1 MSSTSLSSP
10 AVGMF
15 TPEAFAAHLAAQP
28 AHAPVWWLERK
39 RAAHAQFA
47 ALPMPG
53 PTDEGWRF
61 SSRETLTL
69 AGFAPATAAAAT
81 SAAAPALLSVADAA
95 AALTFC
101 DGRLVSRQALP
112 ADLSARGVVV
122 GTLQEALRS
131 HTDLLREHFLSQP

>member
-10 AVGMF
+10 AVGTF

-28 AHAPVWWLERK
+28 AHAPAWWLERK
-39 RAAHAQFA
+39 RAAHAQFV

-69 AGFAPATAAAAT
+69 AGFARVNDLVLGASAFGAAHGWGA
-81 SAAAPALLSVADAA
+81 
-95 AALTFC
+95 
-101 DGRLVSRQALP
+101 
-112 ADLSARGVVV
+112 
-122 GTLQEALRS
+122 
-131 HTDLLREHFLSQP
+131 